1 VAHSSRHGVGIRFP
15 RTAGDR
21 QATLRRGLGQLE
33 RAAMSAVEA
42 LQAARAAGIS
52 VRIDGDGLV
61 LEASAPP
68 PCAVLDPLSRH
79 KAGLS
84 LATRAA
90 LLLLKHR

>member
-1 VAHSSRHGVGIRFP
+1 
-15 RTAGDR
+15 
-21 QATLRRGLGQLE
+21 
-33 RAAMSAVEA
+33 MSTVEA

-68 PCAVLDPLSRH
+68 PCAVLDLLSRH
-79 KAGLS
+79 KAGLLGP